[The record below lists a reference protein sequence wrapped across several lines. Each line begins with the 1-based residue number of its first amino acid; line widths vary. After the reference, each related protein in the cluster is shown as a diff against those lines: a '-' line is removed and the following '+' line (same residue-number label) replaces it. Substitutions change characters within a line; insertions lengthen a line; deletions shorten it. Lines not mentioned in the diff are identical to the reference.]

1 MEATLRG
8 TEEQQRLARWIFN
21 LLMIQGSAYGTRQP
35 IEVTLDDL
43 VNYFRRQPGLDG
55 EPKVVAQKIE
65 EAVGE
70 NLHIF
75 RRFTEG
81 HTVVYAVT
89 KEVQLSVPEPPRPE
103 PEPEPALPEP
113 EPAPAPA
120 PPPKAAPEPAK
131 APAPEKPARPAI
143 LSWSA
148 EKQKIVKRLE
158 SLGLTVSRSGGDY
171 LVNDRVVLTMLSSGL
186 QGHWYWFGLHT
197 RFGSLVKEYPASFL
211 LLLCDSAETVLVV
224 PGEMVEEWVRD
235 LAVRH
240 DRYHIHV
247 TYEEGRYKV
256 PELDNRD
263 VTEMLNDYDAI
274 AHAAKGGQPL

>member
-70 NLHIF
+70 NLHVF

-81 HTVVYAVT
+81 DTVVYAVT
-89 KEVQLSVPEPPRPE
+89 KEVQLAVPEPPRPE
-103 PEPEPALPEP
+103 PEPEPAPPEP
-113 EPAPAPA
+113 EPAPAP
-120 PPPKAAPEPAK
+120 
-131 APAPEKPARPAI
+131 KPARPAI
-143 LSWSA
+143 VSWSA

-158 SLGLTVSRSGGDY
+158 SLGLTVSRSGSDY
-171 LVNDRVVLTMLSSGL
+171 LVNDRVMLTMLSSGL

-197 RFGSLVKEYPASFL
+197 RFHDLVKEYPASFL

-224 PGEMVEEWVRD
+224 PREMVEEWVRD
-235 LAVRH
+235 VAVRH

-274 AHAAKGGQPL
+274 VRAAG